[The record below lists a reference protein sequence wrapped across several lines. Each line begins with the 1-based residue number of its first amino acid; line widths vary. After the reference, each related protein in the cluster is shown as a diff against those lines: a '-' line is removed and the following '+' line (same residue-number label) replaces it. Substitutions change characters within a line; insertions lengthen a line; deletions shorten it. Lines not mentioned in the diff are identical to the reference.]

1 MFRKIFQN
9 KKPVIGMVHLKAL
22 PGTPACSLSWEKI
35 LDLALH
41 DVEEVCAG
49 GVDGIQVENQFDRPF
64 LKPEDMGPETAAF
77 LTAAGC
83 AIRQRFPEIPMGMNV
98 HLNGGMHALA
108 AAKASGA
115 SWVRVF
121 NLANGY
127 ISNSG
132 YVDAAGPKIMRYRRL
147 IDAQDI
153 MIFGD
158 FQVKHGSHAITSDR
172 TLEEKAKDIE
182 ESMADAAVITGSR
195 TGKAPDKESILQV
208 KRTIHIPL
216 LAGSGL
222 NVKNVAELWGMLDG
236 AIVGSSFKKDG
247 DLSAPVERELVE
259 EFVKEIPS

>member
-41 DVEEVCAG
+41 DVEELCAG

-98 HLNGGMHALA
+98 HLNGGMHA
-108 AAKASGA
+108 
-115 SWVRVF
+115 
-121 NLANGY
+121 
-127 ISNSG
+127 
-132 YVDAAGPKIMRYRRL
+132 
-147 IDAQDI
+147 
-153 MIFGD
+153 
-158 FQVKHGSHAITSDR
+158 
-172 TLEEKAKDIE
+172 
-182 ESMADAAVITGSR
+182 SMADAAVITGSR